1 VTAIRPI
8 SEAHHSWSYDNMNRR
23 SANIAL
29 YVNEPVDAEV
39 GAQVLHP
46 MTQLAI
52 LQFRPCRLVL
62 RFLQFVFL
70 LLEHAKRR
78 LQQIVALRRVTFTL
92 FLLQNHN

>member
-1 VTAIRPI
+1 
-8 SEAHHSWSYDNMNRR
+8 MNRR

-52 LQFRPCRLVL
+52 LQFRPCLIVL

-92 FLLQNHN
+92 FCYKITINISTQQRRPFNGL